1 MKKLNFFKYII
12 YVSLVFVM
20 NIYAQNNAIWI
31 EDGFGQMNSSGNQV
45 DIVLANEDSLGGF
58 QFELNYDTS
67 LVRYEDLY
75 LLNHFDELD
84 LFTNELIPGSV
95 TIIVASLDGEI
106 IEPMAGSILTAE
118 FQIKESEDQ
127 RVADLTISGL
137 ALSDIYGNTVPGVQ
151 ANGYIF
157 SEGISALR
165 AENGIGNV
173 QLTLYNGF
181 AASGVQFTV
190 SYDSDLISLQDVMT
204 TDRSNAMTMLYNE
217 TEPGKVTVLIYSATQ
232 MIIDEGSGPIIN
244 MYFDDLGDQFSTL
257 EIELLDVAISND
269 QGMTMETTNLGGT
282 YFMLGDNDFSWSD
295 YHNLRFIIDVN
306 HITNGDS
313 SFWLENEI
321 QMSIGDCQQN
331 FGDQWYSMDDLFLDS
346 VEFNFFT
353 DCEAGTEVSFQL
365 RMLPEDAW
373 PNLGYEYNISSFE
386 DFGID
391 TTIYHYLNINVL
403 SDQIIGITEASGL
416 PGDTI
421 SLSVYAELEES
432 YDMNSFQVSVVG
444 LGGGNISAIGV
455 DTAGTIMTSDWL
467 WSYFITDSGN
477 VVITAGA
484 GAESVSATGTLFNVQ
499 FVINEDSEEGFFS
512 CFSN

>member
-137 ALSDIYGNTVPGVQ
+137 ALSDTYGNTVLGVQ

-190 SYDSDLISLQDVMT
+190 SYDSDLISLQDIMT

-244 MYFDDLGDQFSTL
+244 MYFD
-257 EIELLDVAISND
+257 
-269 QGMTMETTNLGGT
+269 
-282 YFMLGDNDFSWSD
+282 
-295 YHNLRFIIDVN
+295 
-306 HITNGDS
+306 
-313 SFWLENEI
+313 
-321 QMSIGDCQQN
+321 
-331 FGDQWYSMDDLFLDS
+331 
-346 VEFNFFT
+346 
-353 DCEAGTEVSFQL
+353 
-365 RMLPEDAW
+365 
-373 PNLGYEYNISSFE
+373 
-386 DFGID
+386 
-391 TTIYHYLNINVL
+391 
-403 SDQIIGITEASGL
+403 
-416 PGDTI
+416 
-421 SLSVYAELEES
+421 
-432 YDMNSFQVSVVG
+432 
-444 LGGGNISAIGV
+444 
-455 DTAGTIMTSDWL
+455 
-467 WSYFITDSGN
+467 
-477 VVITAGA
+477 
-484 GAESVSATGTLFNVQ
+484 
-499 FVINEDSEEGFFS
+499 
-512 CFSN
+512 

>member
-1 MKKLNFFKYII
+1 
-12 YVSLVFVM
+12 M

-137 ALSDIYGNTVPGVQ
+137 ALSDIYGNTVLGVQ

-157 SEGISALR
+157 SEGISVLR

-190 SYDSDLISLQDVMT
+190 SYDSDLISLQDIMT

-269 QGMTMETTNLGGT
+269 QGITMETTNLGGA
-282 YFMLGDNDFSWSD
+282 YFMLGDNDFSWND

-331 FGDQWYSMDDLFLDS
+331 FGDQWYSMDDLFLDA
-346 VEFNFFT
+346 VEFNFLLIVRQ
-353 DCEAGTEVSFQL
+353 G
-365 RMLPEDAW
+365 PK
-373 PNLGYEYNISSFE
+373 
-386 DFGID
+386 
-391 TTIYHYLNINVL
+391 
-403 SDQIIGITEASGL
+403 
-416 PGDTI
+416 
-421 SLSVYAELEES
+421 
-432 YDMNSFQVSVVG
+432 
-444 LGGGNISAIGV
+444 
-455 DTAGTIMTSDWL
+455 
-467 WSYFITDSGN
+467 
-477 VVITAGA
+477 
-484 GAESVSATGTLFNVQ
+484 
-499 FVINEDSEEGFFS
+499 
-512 CFSN
+512 